1 MNQMKRCLIFSGIFF
16 CLVVKRLKNEPKEG
30 GDSSFHLEVFFLYN
44 RKNRKQDGIVT
55 SQGLDDADV

>member
-30 GDSSFHLEVFFLYN
+30 GDSSFHLEVFSFIIGRIEN
-44 RKNRKQDGIVT
+44 KMG
-55 SQGLDDADV
+55 